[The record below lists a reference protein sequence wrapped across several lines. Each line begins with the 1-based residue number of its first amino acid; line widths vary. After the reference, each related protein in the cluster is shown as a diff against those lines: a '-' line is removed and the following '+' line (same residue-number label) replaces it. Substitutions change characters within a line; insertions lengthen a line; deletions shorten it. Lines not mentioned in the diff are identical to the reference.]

1 MSTVV
6 MVVIAVIIVAAVVAA
21 VAFLGRSRAR
31 SRGLRRRFG
40 PEYDRAVERH
50 GGRAAA
56 EEELRTRERKHR
68 ELTLRDL
75 EPRRRE
81 EFRARWVAVQE
92 RFVDAPARA
101 VEEADDL
108 VRVVMGERGYPTRG
122 FEDQVAHLSVEHG
135 RTLGHYRSAH
145 AIGGK
150 AAAGEASTEE
160 LRQAMVH
167 YRALFDDLLAA
178 PGERRGT
185 APAAPAAAAGKP
197 AAEPAGEP
205 AAGPARDARS

>member
-6 MVVIAVIIVAAVVAA
+6 MVVIAVIIVAVVAA
-21 VAFLGRSRAR
+21 AVVFPGRSRAR
-31 SRGLRRRFG
+31 TRRLRRRFG

-56 EEELRTRERKHR
+56 EEELRTRERRHR
-68 ELTLRDL
+68 ELELRDL
-75 EPRRRE
+75 APHRRE
-81 EFRARWVAVQE
+81 EFRARWADVQE
-92 RFVDAPARA
+92 RFVDAPAPA

-108 VRVVMGERGYPTRG
+108 VRAVMAERGYPTRG
-122 FEDQVAHLSVEHG
+122 FEDQAAHLSVEHG

-150 AAAGEASTEE
+150 AAAGEASTED

-167 YRALFDDLLAA
+167 YRALFEGCCPRPARTA
-178 PGERRGT
+178 PRPRGRRGARRGT
-185 APAAPAAAAGKP
+185 G
-197 AAEPAGEP
+197 
-205 AAGPARDARS
+205 